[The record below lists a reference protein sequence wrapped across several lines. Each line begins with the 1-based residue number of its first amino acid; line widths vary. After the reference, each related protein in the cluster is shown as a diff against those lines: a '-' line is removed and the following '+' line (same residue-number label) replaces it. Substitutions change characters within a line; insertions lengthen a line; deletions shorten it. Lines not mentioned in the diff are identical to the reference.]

1 MSATRIKAREYHRS
15 ACPRAA
21 GIRGRVLKNLY
32 FSPNR
37 CLVIFLCTSPCLNVS
52 ISCAAW
58 EGKQSDGQ
66 SSSPQNSTSSSS
78 PSVKLDNSLPGL
90 GKKPFQ
96 RSDRL
101 HASKIFIFLLTEI

>member
-1 MSATRIKAREYHRS
+1 MHVKESFLRSKQMSR
-15 ACPRAA
+15 
-21 GIRGRVLKNLY
+21 
-32 FSPNR
+32 
-37 CLVIFLCTSPCLNVS
+37 VIFLCTSLCLNVP

-101 HASKIFIFLLTEI
+101 HASKTFIFLLYRDLVAVMTEQKPK